1 MFKFIL
7 LIVIFCFLQTG
18 EGTGAWSNKTEAD
31 DYIKD
36 LANWS
41 LQYLDTSTSTTA
53 IEHKI
58 LQISNIRTQIVD
70 GTNVEF
76 TLELLTVLPYRQY
89 EVYNLN

>member
-1 MFKFIL
+1 MFKVTFL
-7 LIVIFCFLQTG
+7 FVIFCFVQTG
-18 EGTGAWSNKTEAD
+18 EGAGAWSNKTEAD

-41 LQYLDTSTSTTA
+41 LQYLDTSTNTNA
-53 IEHKI
+53 IEQKI
-58 LQISNIRTQIVD
+58 LQISNIRTQIVS

-89 EVYNLN
+89 EVHHLN